1 MTYQRRKQDVRSSC
15 SQNLMPSGS
24 GEQRQDSREK
34 QRAHKQDAD
43 TDAGGVGVED
53 AVFVFDKV
61 IQEIDGHDQ

>member
-1 MTYQRRKQDVRSSC
+1 MKQNVRCSC

-34 QRAHKQDAD
+34 QHAQEQDAD
-43 TDAGGVGVED
+43 ADAGGVSVED
-53 AVFVFDKV
+53 AVFVFDNV